1 MDSIA
6 FDILI
11 EAIGDTEVYVIPSN
25 QFSHIMDQNPQ
36 VGLYIYKNAAE
47 KFTKVMWTMQQLLFM
62 KVDERIAD
70 FIWNETIRQNSNI
83 IKVTQDEIA
92 KQIGSA
98 REVVSRIIKYFTS
111 EGILSVKRDR
121 KSVV

>member
-47 KFTKVMWTMQQLLFM
+47 KFTKVMWTM
-62 KVDERIAD
+62 
-70 FIWNETIRQNSNI
+70 
-83 IKVTQDEIA
+83 
-92 KQIGSA
+92 
-98 REVVSRIIKYFTS
+98 
-111 EGILSVKRDR
+111 
-121 KSVV
+121 